1 MKYDDFIGKLGF
13 CEEEISLLADARE
26 KCSEETLSEARTFY
40 DKGDEAFGEYLA
52 ALSEKL
58 GVDINILTLYIYLRF
73 SENTYKLFKAHGIS
87 DEDFFESMAC
97 WKIVSDITFER
108 TGHYGVAQTVYRSWQ
123 RRCVDATIFRLGRL
137 EFETIPSRWNFEV
150 DGVTLREGETCIS
163 VHIPRKDKFDE
174 ASCEAA
180 YERAR
185 KFFKKHFNMD
195 KVVFICHSWLM
206 DPWLCDT
213 LPETSTIVNF
223 QKKYKIIEV
232 DDNVN
237 SAIGWIF
244 GKKPDDINDYPEDT
258 TIRRAAKKKL
268 LAGERIGTALGAR
281 L

>member
-1 MKYDDFIGKLGF
+1 MKYEELLPKLGF
-13 CEEEISLLADARE
+13 CDEELSLLAEADKKCCGDVAAARKAYDE
-26 KCSEETLSEARTFY
+26 GDEVFGEYLETLSEQR
-40 DKGDEAFGEYLA
+40 GIN
-52 ALSEKL
+52 
-58 GVDINILTLYIYLRF
+58 VNILNLYLYLRF
-73 SENTYKLFKAHGIS
+73 SEDTYKLFKARGIS
-87 DEDFFESMAC
+87 DEDFLESMAC
-97 WKIVSDITFER
+97 WKVISDICRER
-108 TGHYGVAQTVYRSWQ
+108 TGSFGVAQVTYRSWQ

-150 DGVTLREGETCIS
+150 DGVTIQEGETCIS

-195 KVVFICHSWLM
+195 KIVFICHSWLM
-206 DPWLCDT
+206 DPWLCDI
-213 LPETSTIVNF
+213 LSEASTIVNF
-223 QKKYKIIEV
+223 QKKYKLLEV
-232 DDNVN
+232 YDNVN

-244 GKKPDDINDYPEDT
+244 GKKLDNIEDYAEDT
-258 TIRRAAKKKL
+258 TIRRGAKKRL

>member
-1 MKYDDFIGKLGF
+1 MKYEDFLPNLGF
-13 CEEEISLLADARE
+13 CEEELSLLAEADE
-26 KCSEETLSEARTFY
+26 KCRGDVSQARKVYDEGDEAFAEYLETLSEQR
-40 DKGDEAFGEYLA
+40 
-52 ALSEKL
+52 
-58 GVDINILTLYIYLRF
+58 GVNINILNLYLYLRF
-73 SENTYKLFKAHGIS
+73 SENTYKIFKAHGIS

-97 WKIVSDITFER
+97 WKIISDICRER
-108 TGHYGVAQTVYRSWQ
+108 TGSFGVAQVTYRSWQ

-150 DGVTLREGETCIS
+150 DGVTIQEGETCIS

-195 KVVFICHSWLM
+195 KIVFICHSWLM
-206 DPWLCDT
+206 DPWLCDI
-213 LPETSTIVNF
+213 LSEASTIVNF
-223 QKKYKIIEV
+223 QKKYKLLEV
-232 DDNVN
+232 YDNVN

-244 GKKPDDINDYPEDT
+244 GKKLDNIEDYAEDT
-258 TIRRAAKKKL
+258 TIRREAKKRL